1 MNNQPQIDTPEILSL
16 VQQGNPA
23 PIEAQLNRSFGDRGI
38 RAKVA
43 FKNAYLG
50 ILLEATTVPE
60 QEAAVTFIRQ
70 QLKELTSESIRAIRV
85 YGREI
90 GQVTPHWCE
99 VIELKKHIPSSHN
112 LLSLTDWL
120 SQGME
125 VASSNFKKLEDSV
138 ERDIQKFLRFNF
150 SADSTALLPL
160 STIKEV
166 LNISLNKIHP
176 VPHMADCLLGIY
188 DYRGEILW
196 LADLGEQLGLT
207 PSMNY
212 LNFDPSS
219 YPSSVSLE
227 GEIASG
233 LADTL
238 TVIVIQDKDKSLGIV
253 VPKVVDIEIHDTQE
267 IQPASEDLFSPQILP
282 FLQGYLIG
290 LSTPVLDPS
299 SLVEDTQLQLCMV

>member
-1 MNNQPQIDTPEILSL
+1 
-16 VQQGNPA
+16 
-23 PIEAQLNRSFGDRGI
+23 
-38 RAKVA
+38 
-43 FKNAYLG
+43 
-50 ILLEATTVPE
+50 
-60 QEAAVTFIRQ
+60 
-70 QLKELTSESIRAIRV
+70 
-85 YGREI
+85 
-90 GQVTPHWCE
+90 
-99 VIELKKHIPSSHN
+99 
-112 LLSLTDWL
+112 
-120 SQGME
+120 ME
-125 VASSNFKKLEDSV
+125 VASSNSRKLEDSFD
-138 ERDIQKFLRFNF
+138 RDIQKFLRFNF

-176 VPHMADCLLGIY
+176 VPHMAECLLGIY

-207 PSMNY
+207 PSINY
-212 LNFDPSS
+212 LNLDSS
-219 YPSSVSLE
+219 YQSLLE
-227 GEIASG
+227 GEITSG
-233 LADTL
+233 LMDTL
-238 TVIVIQDKDKSLGIV
+238 TVIVIQDKEKSLGIV

>member
-1 MNNQPQIDTPEILSL
+1 MNNQPQVDTKEILL
-16 VQQGNPA
+16 PIEQGNSA
-23 PIEAQLNRSFGDRGI
+23 LIEAQLNRSFGDRGI

-50 ILLEATTVPE
+50 ILLEAKTVPE
-60 QEAAVTFIRQ
+60 QELVVTFIRQ

-90 GQVTPHWCE
+90 GQVTPRWCE
-99 VIELKKHIPSSHN
+99 VIELKTHIPSSHN

-125 VASSNFKKLEDSV
+125 VASSNSKKLEEPVD
-138 ERDIQKFLRFNF
+138 RDIQKFLRFNF

-207 PSMNY
+207 PSINY
-212 LNFDPSS
+212 LNIDSS
-219 YPSSVSLE
+219 YQSSSLE

-233 LADTL
+233 LTNTL
-238 TVIVIQDKDKSLGIV
+238 TVIVIQDKEKSLGIV

-299 SLVEDTQLQLCMV
+299 SLVEDTQLQLCMM

>member
-1 MNNQPQIDTPEILSL
+1 MNNQPQIDTQEILSL
-16 VQQGNPA
+16 VQQGKPA
-23 PIEAQLNRSFGDRGI
+23 PIEAKLNHSFGDRGI

-60 QEAAVTFIRQ
+60 QEAVVAFIRQ
-70 QLKELTSESIRAIRV
+70 QLKELSSESIRAIRV

-90 GQVTPHWCE
+90 GQVTPRWCE
-99 VIELKKHIPSSHN
+99 VIELKKHVSSSHN

-125 VASSNFKKLEDSV
+125 AASSNSKKLEDSV
-138 ERDIQKFLRFNF
+138 ARDIQKFLRFNF

-176 VPHMADCLLGIY
+176 VPHMAECLLGIY

-219 YPSSVSLE
+219 YLSSIE

-233 LADTL
+233 SADTL
-238 TVIVIQDKDKSLGIV
+238 TVIVIQDKEKSLGIV

>member
-1 MNNQPQIDTPEILSL
+1 MNNQPQVDTKEILLPIEQKNSAL
-16 VQQGNPA
+16 
-23 PIEAQLNRSFGDRGI
+23 IEAQLNRSFGDRGI

-50 ILLEATTVPE
+50 ILLEAKTVPE
-60 QEAAVTFIRQ
+60 QELVVSFIRQ

-90 GQVTPHWCE
+90 GQVTPRWCE
-99 VIELKKHIPSSHN
+99 VIELKKHIPSNHN

-125 VASSNFKKLEDSV
+125 VASSNSKKLEEPVD
-138 ERDIQKFLRFNF
+138 RDIQKFLRFNF

-207 PSMNY
+207 PSINY
-212 LNFDPSS
+212 LNIDSS
-219 YPSSVSLE
+219 YQSSSLE

-233 LADTL
+233 LTNTL
-238 TVIVIQDKDKSLGIV
+238 TVIVIQDKEKSLGIV

-267 IQPASEDLFSPQILP
+267 IQQASEDLFSAQILP

-299 SLVEDTQLQLCMV
+299 SLVEDTQLQLCMM

>member
-1 MNNQPQIDTPEILSL
+1 MNNQPQIDTKEIVSL

-23 PIEAQLNRSFGDRGI
+23 PIEAQLNRSFSDRGI

-50 ILLEATTVPE
+50 ILLEASTVPE
-60 QEAAVTFIRQ
+60 QETVVAFIRQ
-70 QLKELTSESIRAIRV
+70 QLKELSSESIRAIRV

-90 GQVTPHWCE
+90 GQVTPRWCE
-99 VIELKKHIPSSHN
+99 VIELKKHISSSHN

-125 VASSNFKKLEDSV
+125 VASSSSKTLEDSV
-138 ERDIQKFLRFNF
+138 DRDIQKFLRFNF

-166 LNISLNKIHP
+166 LNISFNKIHP
-176 VPHMADCLLGIY
+176 VPHMAECLLGIY

-207 PSMNY
+207 PSINY
-212 LNFDPSS
+212 LNLDRARSS
-219 YPSSVSLE
+219 M
-227 GEIASG
+227 GEIALSS
-233 LADTL
+233 ADTL
-238 TVIVIQDKDKSLGIV
+238 TVIVIQDKEKSLGIV
-253 VPKVVDIEIHDTQE
+253 VPKVVDIEIHDTEE

-299 SLVEDTQLQLCMV
+299 SLVEDTQLQLCMA